1 MHPRLSAIRH
11 VFLDMDGTIYH
22 GSELFP
28 TTIPFLEFLKHRG
41 IGYTFLSNN
50 SSYGPEEYIARLAG
64 FGIST
69 GPEHFYI
76 STDYAIDYL
85 KRNHPE
91 IQRIHPFGMPCMEKA
106 FAAAGY
112 RIDSETPQ
120 AVIIG
125 FDRTLT
131 YEKLCR
137 AAWFLRNGI
146 PGFATHPDVYCPTD
160 QKTWLVDCGAIT
172 ACLERAANVRIQVL
186 GKPDPGML
194 REAAARKHTPVE
206 QVLMIGDRLATDM
219 ALGKNAGALTCH
231 ILTPGADL
239 VPPDNIIPD
248 LAVGNLGEL
257 QQIWTQ
263 TENGI

>member
-1 MHPRLSAIRH
+1 
-11 VFLDMDGTIYH
+11 
-22 GSELFP
+22 
-28 TTIPFLEFLKHRG
+28 
-41 IGYTFLSNN
+41 
-50 SSYGPEEYIARLAG
+50 
-64 FGIST
+64 
-69 GPEHFYI
+69 
-76 STDYAIDYL
+76 
-85 KRNHPE
+85 
-91 IQRIHPFGMPCMEKA
+91 MEKA

-172 ACLERAANVRIQVL
+172 ACLERAANVRIRVL

-248 LAVGNLGEL
+248 LTVGNLGEL